1 MEKKI
6 ITIGREYGSGGRE
19 IGLKLSERLGWK
31 FYDRELIAAIA
42 EKTLMPESI
51 VESADEKPLKRNI
64 FHEILPIFV
73 NNASDQDKFIFDQQ
87 GKFITELAQ
96 KGNCIILG
104 RRADFYLKD
113 DPQALHLFFY
123 ADPEFR
129 AARIAEAKQ
138 VSPEKA
144 RELIE
149 ENDKRRRISY
159 EYTTNRSWGDMH
171 NYDRVICTS
180 TFGIDA
186 VVDEIAGLLN
196 GPT

>member
-1 MEKKI
+1 MKKTI

-19 IGLKLSERLGWK
+19 IGLKLAEKLQWK

-42 EKTLMPESI
+42 EKTLMPESF
-51 VESADEKPLKRNI
+51 VESADEKPIKRNI
-64 FHEILPIFV
+64 FQEILPIFV
-73 NNASDQDKFIFDQQ
+73 NNAGDQDKFIFDQQ
-87 GKFITELAQ
+87 GKFIVELAQ

-113 DPQALHLFFY
+113 DPHAMHLFFY

-129 AARIAEAKQ
+129 AARIAESEK
-138 VSPEKA
+138 VTPEKA
-144 RELIE
+144 KELIADM
-149 ENDKRRRISY
+149 DKRRRVSY
-159 EYTTNRSWGDMH
+159 EYTTGRSWGDMH

-186 VVDEIAGLLN
+186 VVDEIAGLL
-196 GPT
+196 TE